1 MPENLLPPPDQ
12 QPTDPWAL
20 ERLLAGGLQD
30 SSSELAQL
38 LDALVAPAS
47 QDELAGETAA
57 VTAFGELGSGVSS
70 APTSTSGRSRMLT
83 SLVASKLAI
92 ATATAGVALAGTV
105 AAAYAGALPTGL
117 QNAAH
122 HTIGA
127 PAASIAKADA
137 TDEASS
143 PADEPSATEDP
154 TSTQDPTSTG
164 SPTSTSVGPD
174 ATGPAAFGLCTAYT
188 HGGLATT
195 SIAYQS
201 LVKAA
206 GGSASG
212 IAAYCATVAHPG
224 SATSHPTGSPTAHP
238 TGSPTRPAVSHP
250 TGSPTTHP
258 GGFRTSHPTGSP
270 TTHPGR

>member
-1 MPENLLPPPDQ
+1 MPENLPPPPDQ

-20 ERLLAGGLQD
+20 ERLLAGGLEE
-30 SSSELAQL
+30 SSPELVLL

-47 QDELAGETAA
+47 QDELAGEAA
-57 VTAFGELGSGVSS
+57 VVAAFGELGSGASY
-70 APTSTSGRSRMLT
+70 ARTSTSGRSRMLT

-92 ATATAGVALAGTV
+92 AAATAGVAVAGTV

-117 QNAAH
+117 QDAAH
-122 HTIGA
+122 HSIGA
-127 PAASIAKADA
+127 PAASSPKAGA

-154 TSTQDPTSTG
+154 TSSQEPTPTG
-164 SPTSTSVGPD
+164 SPTSTPVGPD

-195 SIAYQS
+195 SVAFQS

-206 GGSASG
+206 GGNATSIG
-212 IAAYCATVAHPG
+212 AYCATVKHPG
-224 SATSHPTGSPTAHP
+224 SARSYPTGSPTGHPTGSP
-238 TGSPTRPAVSHP
+238 SRSAVSHP
-250 TGSPTTHP
+250 TGSPTEHP
-258 GGFRTSHPTGSP
+258 GGAFRTSHPTGSP
-270 TTHPGR
+270 TR